1 MVAQNLIFV
10 TEVFLFIPNATEQE
24 IYSNQNLKIEF
35 GNSVNSWAENE
46 SSENLSVIADS
57 QTLHPSSLLHY
68 LYLP

>member
-35 GNSVNSWAENE
+35 GNSVNS
-46 SSENLSVIADS
+46 
-57 QTLHPSSLLHY
+57 
-68 LYLP
+68 